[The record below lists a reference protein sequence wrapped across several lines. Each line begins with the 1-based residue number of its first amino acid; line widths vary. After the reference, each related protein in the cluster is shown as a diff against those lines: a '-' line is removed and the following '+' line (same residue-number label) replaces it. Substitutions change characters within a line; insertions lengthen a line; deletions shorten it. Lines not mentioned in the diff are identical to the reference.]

1 MNLPTN
7 NDPRTWSVGDWCSTY
22 DGSLVEL
29 AAELGVTRQALLH
42 LRAGKHR
49 RPPVDLLERLAAA
62 LLRRS
67 TFRRRF
73 VVPTAD
79 DLLALWYREHGVD
92 VDASSAVTPRRS
104 RCVTRNAL

>member
-62 LLRRS
+62 LSRRS

-79 DLLALWYREHGVD
+79 DLLALWYREHGVYLHAQPSGKPAKD
-92 VDASSAVTPRRS
+92 SSCPS
-104 RCVTRNAL
+104 

>member
-1 MNLPTN
+1 MTLPPN

-22 DGSLVEL
+22 EGSLVEL
-29 AAELGVTRQALLH
+29 AAELNVTRQALLH

-62 LLRRS
+62 LSRRS

-73 VVPTAD
+73 VTPTAD
-79 DLLALWYREHGVD
+79 QLVALWYREHGVD
-92 VDASSAVTPRRS
+92 LDSQPDTKPGRRS
-104 RCVTRNAL
+104 SCRS

>member
-1 MNLPTN
+1 MTLPPN

-22 DGSLVEL
+22 EGSIVEL

-49 RPPVDLLERLAAA
+49 RPPVKILERLADA
-62 LLRRS
+62 LSRRS

-73 VVPTAD
+73 VTPTGDQLVAI
-79 DLLALWYREHGVD
+79 WYREHGVD
-92 VDASSAVTPRRS
+92 LELKPDSKPARRS
-104 RCVTRNAL
+104 SCRS